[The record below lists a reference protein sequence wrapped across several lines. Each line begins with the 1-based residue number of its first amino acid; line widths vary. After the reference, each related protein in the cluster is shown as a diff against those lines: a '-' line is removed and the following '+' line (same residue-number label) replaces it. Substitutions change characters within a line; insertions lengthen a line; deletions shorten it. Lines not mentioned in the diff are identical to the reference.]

1 MPKIGGSSL
10 LGRREEET
18 NKRFL
23 DRLSGLSVISEET
36 METML
41 GKTQS
46 MNTLYGK
53 TLQGETI
60 FDQTKPNSTLN
71 ELKFN
76 LDKYT
81 DYDKEYPKPPN
92 YDPIEGSE
100 VKILKNDTTLQPIV
114 DSLLRKPKKISD
126 RYVLNI
132 SDKFNGYHTY
142 IYDDDVPA
150 SFWSTYY
157 PPDGF
162 RIAKI
167 TQQFDEKDRQG
178 SLIPKLILWE
188 QLNLDDGAFG
198 IRNHKKK
205 TKLRKKKSKRRG
217 KKSKKKTKKRLVGKK
232 RVVGKKSK
240 KKGNV
245 SEKKST
251 KKKRRGGKR
260 ARTRRRS
267 RA

>member
-1 MPKIGGSSL
+1 MIEKEKNKNFSKTQPWGNLTGQPQSMGTMFGETQTRGNLTGQPQSIG
-10 LGRREEET
+10 
-18 NKRFL
+18 
-23 DRLSGLSVISEET
+23 T
-36 METML
+36 MFGKTLPSETML
-41 GKTQS
+41 GK
-46 MNTLYGK
+46 YD
-53 TLQGETI
+53 TI
-60 FDQTKPNSTLN
+60 EE

-81 DYDKEYPKPPN
+81 DYDEEYPEPPN
-92 YDPIEGSE
+92 YVPIEGSE
-100 VKILKNDTTLQPIV
+100 VKILKNDPTLQRIV
-114 DSLLRKPKKISD
+114 NSLLEKPKKISD

-132 SDKFNGYHTY
+132 SKKFNGYHTY
-142 IYDDDVPA
+142 IYDTRTGF

-162 RIAKI
+162 HIAKI

-178 SLIPKLILWE
+178 PLIPKLIEWK

-232 RVVGKKSK
+232 RVVGKKSN

-245 SEKKST
+245 SG
-251 KKKRRGGKR
+251 KKRRGVKR